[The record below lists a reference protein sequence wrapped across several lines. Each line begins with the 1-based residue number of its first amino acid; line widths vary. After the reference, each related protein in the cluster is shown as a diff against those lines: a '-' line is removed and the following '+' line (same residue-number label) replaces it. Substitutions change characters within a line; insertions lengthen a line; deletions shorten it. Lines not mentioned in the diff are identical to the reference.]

1 MILWRMPL
9 ALTAQLVAQAHA
21 KSGTRI
27 HRPLKYGEAL
37 EKLKQHAESRN
48 QNLG

>member
-9 ALTAQLVAQAHA
+9 AMTSQLVAQAHA
-21 KSGTRI
+21 KAGTKI

-37 EKLKQHAESRN
+37 AKLKKHAESRN
-48 QNLG
+48 QNPG